1 VPGAAL
7 AARPDAS
14 ESVPMKKWLRGL
26 LGQQGE
32 RRAASFLAK
41 NGVKILARGVS
52 NQFGEIDLV
61 GLDGETIVFVEV
73 RTRRSLDAGH
83 PAESVTP
90 EKQARLTRA
99 ALAFLKQNRL
109 LDRRSRFDVVAILWP
124 QGAKSPQIEHYRNAF
139 EAAGLGHF
147 YS

>member
-1 VPGAAL
+1 MGSSDD
-7 AARPDAS
+7 R
-14 ESVPMKKWLRGL
+14 
-26 LGQQGE
+26 
-32 RRAASFLAK
+32 AK
-41 NGVKILARGVS
+41 NGPPAFLEQNGIRVLARGVA

-83 PAESVTP
+83 PAESVTA
-90 EKQARLTRA
+90 EKQGRLTRA

-124 QGAKSPQIEHYRNAF
+124 DGAKTPQIEHYKNAF
-139 EAAGLGHF
+139 EAAGPGRF

>member
-1 VPGAAL
+1 
-7 AARPDAS
+7 
-14 ESVPMKKWLRGL
+14 MKEWLRGL
-26 LGQQGE
+26 LGSRGE
-32 RRAASFLAK
+32 RRAASYLAK
-41 NGVKILARGVS
+41 HGFQVVARGVT

-61 GLDGETIVFVEV
+61 TLDGDTIVFVEV

-99 ALAFLKQNRL
+99 ALAFLKQKKL
-109 LDRRSRFDVVAILWP
+109 LDRRSRFDVVALLWP
-124 QGAKSPQIEHYRNAF
+124 DGVREPQIEHYKNAF
-139 EAAGLGHF
+139 EPAGHGQF

>member
-1 VPGAAL
+1 
-7 AARPDAS
+7 
-14 ESVPMKKWLRGL
+14 MKEWLRGL
-26 LGQQGE
+26 LGRQGE
-32 RRAASFLAK
+32 KQAATFLK
-41 NGVKILARGVS
+41 QHGIRVLARGVA

-83 PAESVTP
+83 PAESVTA
-90 EKQARLTRA
+90 EKQGRLTRA

-124 QGAKSPQIEHYRNAF
+124 EGAKSPQIEHYKNAF
-139 EAAGLGHF
+139 EAAGFGRL
-147 YS
+147 Y